1 MMTLDGNLVDPNLV
15 KLTENVT
22 HTIFPEVEESLMRT
36 DPLDRT
42 PILIK
47 GERVIDGVQRVLV
60 ARKHKIP
67 WLRYK
72 VYHD

>member
-36 DPLDRT
+36 DPLDWT